1 MELSNSYIKKFIFQ
15 ETKTPKEF
23 LILKSVL
30 IFQEMETSKKLS
42 IFSGNGTFI
51 FQERYIQN
59 SEIMELIYISGKV
72 YSEH

>member
-1 MELSNSYIKKFIFQ
+1 
-15 ETKTPKEF
+15 
-23 LILKSVL
+23 
-30 IFQEMETSKKLS
+30 METSKKLS

-59 SEIMELIYISGKV
+59 SDIMELIYISGKV